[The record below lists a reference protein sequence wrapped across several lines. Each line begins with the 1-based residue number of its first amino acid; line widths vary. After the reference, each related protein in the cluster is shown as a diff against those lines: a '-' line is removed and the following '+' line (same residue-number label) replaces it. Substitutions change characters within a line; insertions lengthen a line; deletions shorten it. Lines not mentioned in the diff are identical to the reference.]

1 MKRILG
7 TNRSTTNILIRGEL
21 NRHSLQEEIL
31 RRNINYAKYINK
43 KDSGIVKQAYDYE
56 INRPP
61 ECSSFFNTIKKHEHK
76 LQALHKCFLPLKHPL
91 ENIFHTSDLKLK
103 SYTYQIFHN
112 EWKSN
117 LDTSIKGETYKR
129 FKNNMKLEPYLKFLN
144 RKQRVSLTKLRVSD
158 HKLMIEEGRR
168 KTPKIPRE
176 NRTCKMC
183 LGMIEDEPHFL
194 TNCVLYGSRIKLFQ
208 NFEVLYPNFHT
219 LNNDQKF
226 IYLMSQENSDITTAL
241 AKAIL
246 E

>member
-1 MKRILG
+1 M
-7 TNRSTTNILIRGEL
+7 TT
-21 NRHSLQEEIL
+21 
-31 RRNINYAKYINK
+31 KYIQNVPPFSTQLK
-43 KDSGIVKQAYDYE
+43 NMNTNY
-56 INRPP
+56 RPYISASFL
-61 ECSSFFNTIKKHEHK
+61 SSIHI
-76 LQALHKCFLPLKHPL
+76 
-91 ENIFHTSDLKLK
+91 ENIFHISDLKLK

-219 LNNDQKF
+219 LDNDQKF

-241 AKAIL
+241 AKAYL
-246 E
+246 NGKASEHS